1 VNTQIRKL
9 VLLPRFTTY
18 AAAEPRS
25 FHTVP
30 INVREFASAIIT
42 VWRGPAIG
50 TSTPGLDVFV
60 QQSTDLQIWNNL
72 GSASAEGETTI
83 AVNFDFEWMRLEIY
97 LSGEAAACTCWAIG
111 DFATRTPRDTGG
123 G

>member
-1 VNTQIRKL
+1 VNTQVRKL

-18 AAAEPRS
+18 AAASTRI
-25 FHTVP
+25 FHTAP

-50 TSTPGLDVFV
+50 SSTPGLGVFV
-60 QQSTDLQIWNNL
+60 RQSSDLQIWNNL

-83 AVNFDFEWMRLEIY
+83 EVSFDFEWMRLEIG
-97 LSGEAAACTCWAIG
+97 LTGEPVACTCWAIG
-111 DFATRTPRDTGG
+111 DFATRTPRNAGG